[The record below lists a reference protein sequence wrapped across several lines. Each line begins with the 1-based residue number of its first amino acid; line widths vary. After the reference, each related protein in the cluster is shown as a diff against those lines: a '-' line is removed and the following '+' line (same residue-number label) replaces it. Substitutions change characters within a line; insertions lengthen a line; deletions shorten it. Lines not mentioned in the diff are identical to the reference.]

1 MRHATL
7 TKALTLFA
15 LACTMALTLRAGQVP
30 RTADPLKATT
40 IEGKTVSLDQYR
52 GKVVAVVFFLTTCP
66 HCQQTT
72 QVLNPIYEEW
82 KSRGLEIL
90 GLAIDRNKPGS
101 PDPSPI
107 QKLRSFGSKY
117 KVRYPLGLSST
128 ATVKRF
134 AQMSVVERFYV
145 PFLFFVDRNGRVRA
159 EHPGGDRAFYH
170 DQATNIRTILDTL
183 LKEPAT

>member
-1 MRHATL
+1 MQHAIG
-7 TKALTLFA
+7 TKVLTLLA
-15 LACTMALTLRAGQVP
+15 LAGATAFTLVAGDIP
-30 RTADPLKATT
+30 RPAAPLKVTT
-40 IEGKTVSLDQYR
+40 LDGKTVSLEEYR
-52 GKVVAVVFFLTTCP
+52 GKVVAVMFFLTTCS
-66 HCQQTT
+66 HCQDTT
-72 QVLNPIYEEW
+72 KVLGPIYDEW

-101 PDPSPI
+101 FDPSPI
-107 QKLRSFGSKY
+107 KKLASFAGKY

-145 PFLFFVDRNGRVRA
+145 PFMFFVDRNGKVRA
-159 EHPGGDRAFYH
+159 EHPGGDRAFYRN
-170 DQATNIRTILDTL
+170 QATNIRTILDTL